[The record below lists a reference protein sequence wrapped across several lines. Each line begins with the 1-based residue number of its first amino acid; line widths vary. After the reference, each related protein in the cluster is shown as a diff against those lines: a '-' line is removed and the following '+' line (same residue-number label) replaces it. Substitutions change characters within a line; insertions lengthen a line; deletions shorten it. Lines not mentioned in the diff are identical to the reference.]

1 MLEKSSAMRRW
12 FYLVVPVLVLFMV
25 LWSCTKDDLCSGE
38 TPTTPLLTIEFL
50 DYTDRITPKP
60 TTDLAVRLRD
70 TDSTVVFASV
80 SEASISLPL
89 DTEADQSLFYFI
101 DQANSPEQ
109 LDVVEIDFFYQRQ
122 DQYVNRACAFK
133 TIYTNM
139 AFESDQT
146 PLSWIRNIN
155 LLTPTVEDAS
165 VHMFI
170 YH

>member
-1 MLEKSSAMRRW
+1 MRRW
-12 FYLVVPVLVLFMV
+12 FYTVIPVVLVLMV
-25 LWSCTKDDLCSGE
+25 FYSCTKDDLCSGE

-60 TTDLAVRLRD
+60 TSDLAVRLRD

-80 SEASISLPL
+80 SESSLSLPL

-101 DQANSPEQ
+101 DQASSPEQ
-109 LDVVEIDFFYQRQ
+109 LDVVEMDFFYQRQ

-133 TIYTNM
+133 TVYTNM
-139 AFESDQT
+139 AFESDQNL
-146 PLSWIRNIN
+146 LSWIRDIE

-165 VHMFI
+165 VHMYI

>member
-1 MLEKSSAMRRW
+1 MRRW
-12 FYLVVPVLVLFMV
+12 FYLLIPVLI

-50 DYTDRITPKP
+50 DYTDRTTPKP
-60 TTDLAVRLRD
+60 TNDLALRLRD
-70 TDSTVVFASV
+70 SDSTVVYASV
-80 SEASISLPL
+80 SETTLSLPL
-89 DTEADQSLFYFI
+89 NTEADQSLFFLI
-101 DQANSPEQ
+101 NQASSADNLS
-109 LDVVEIDFFYQRQ
+109 VVELDIFYQRQ

-133 TIYTNM
+133 TIYTNV

-146 PLSWIRNIN
+146 SLSWIKDIE

-165 VHMFI
+165 VHMYI

>member
-1 MLEKSSAMRRW
+1 MKRW
-12 FYLVVPVLVLFMV
+12 FYLVIPVLALTLV

-38 TPTTPLLTIEFL
+38 TPTTPLLTVEFL
-50 DYTDRITPKP
+50 DYTDRVTPKS
-60 TTDLAVRLRD
+60 TSDLAVRLRD
-70 TDSTVVFASV
+70 TDSTFVYSG
-80 SEASISLPL
+80 ISDVTVALPL
-89 DTEADQSLFYFI
+89 DTEADQSMFYLI
-101 DQANSPEQ
+101 SEASSAENQNVVT
-109 LDVVEIDFFYQRQ
+109 LDLFYQRQ

-146 PLSWIRNIN
+146 PLSWIRDIE

-165 VHMFI
+165 VHMYI

>member
-1 MLEKSSAMRRW
+1 MRRW
-12 FYLVVPVLVLFMV
+12 FNLVIPVIALTAV

-38 TPTTPLLTIEFL
+38 TPTTPLLIIEFL
-50 DYTDRITPKP
+50 DYTDRSTPKP
-60 TTDLAVRLRD
+60 TDDLAVRLRD
-70 TDSTVVFASV
+70 TDSTFVYSG
-80 SEASISLPL
+80 ISDVTLALPL
-89 DTEADQSLFYFI
+89 DTESDQSLFYLI
-101 DQANSPEQ
+101 NEANSVENLNVVT
-109 LDVVEIDFFYQRQ
+109 LDVYYQRQ

-146 PLSWIRNIN
+146 PVSWIRDIE

-165 VHMFI
+165 VHMYI

>member
-1 MLEKSSAMRRW
+1 MKRW
-12 FYLVVPVLVLFMV
+12 FYLVLPVLVLTLV

-50 DYTDRITPKP
+50 DYTDRSTPKP
-60 TTDLAVRLRD
+60 TNDLAVRLSD
-70 TDSTVVFASV
+70 TDSTFVFSG
-80 SEASISLPL
+80 ISDVTLALPL
-89 DTEADQSLFYFI
+89 DTEADQSSFYMI
-101 DQANSPEQ
+101 SEASSVENQ
-109 LDVVEIDFFYQRQ
+109 DVVTLDLFYQRQ

-146 PLSWIRNIN
+146 PLSWIRDIE

-165 VHMFI
+165 VHMYI

>member
-1 MLEKSSAMRRW
+1 MRRW
-12 FYLVVPVLVLFMV
+12 FYTLFPVGLVLMV
-25 LWSCTKDDLCSGE
+25 FWSCTKDDLCSGE

-60 TTDLAVRLRD
+60 ITDLAVRLRD
-70 TDSTVVFASV
+70 LDSTVVYASV
-80 SEASISLPL
+80 SEASLSLPL

-101 DQANSPEQ
+101 DQASSPEQ
-109 LDVVEIDFFYQRQ
+109 LNVVEMDFFYQRQ

-133 TIYTNM
+133 TVYTNM
-139 AFESDQT
+139 AFESDQN
-146 PLSWIRNIN
+146 PLSWIRDIE

-165 VHMFI
+165 VHMYI

>member
-1 MLEKSSAMRRW
+1 MRRW
-12 FYLVVPVLVLFMV
+12 FYLLIPVLI

-50 DYTDRITPKP
+50 DYTDRTIPKP
-60 TTDLAVRLRD
+60 TNDLALRLRD
-70 TDSTVVFASV
+70 SDSTVVYASV
-80 SEASISLPL
+80 SETTLSLPL
-89 DTEADQSLFYFI
+89 NTEADQSLFFLI
-101 DQANSPEQ
+101 NQASSADNLS
-109 LDVVEIDFFYQRQ
+109 VVELDIFYQRQ

-133 TIYTNM
+133 TIYTNV

-146 PLSWIRNIN
+146 SLSWIKDIE

-165 VHMFI
+165 VHMYI

>member
-1 MLEKSSAMRRW
+1 MRRW
-12 FYLVVPVLVLFMV
+12 FYFVIPISALILV

-50 DYTDRITPKP
+50 DFTDRITPKP
-60 TTDLAVRLRD
+60 TDDLAVRLRD
-70 TDSTVVFASV
+70 TDSTTVYSGV
-80 SEASISLPL
+80 SDVTLALPL
-89 DTEADQSLFYFI
+89 DTESDQSLFYLI
-101 DQANSPEQ
+101 SKASSVEN
-109 LDVVEIDFFYQRQ
+109 LDVVNLDVFYQRQ

-146 PLSWIRNIN
+146 PLSWIRDIE

-165 VHMFI
+165 VHMYI

>member
-1 MLEKSSAMRRW
+1 MKRW
-12 FYLVVPVLVLFMV
+12 FYLVIPVLVLTLV

-50 DYTDRITPKP
+50 DYTDRATPKP
-60 TTDLAVRLRD
+60 TSDLAVRLRD
-70 TDSTVVFASV
+70 TDSTFVFSG
-80 SEASISLPL
+80 ISDVTVALPL
-89 DTEADQSLFYFI
+89 DTESDQSLFYLI
-101 DQANSPEQ
+101 SEASSAEN
-109 LDVVEIDFFYQRQ
+109 LDVVTLDVYYQRQ

-146 PLSWIRNIN
+146 PVSWIRDIE

-165 VHMFI
+165 VHMYI